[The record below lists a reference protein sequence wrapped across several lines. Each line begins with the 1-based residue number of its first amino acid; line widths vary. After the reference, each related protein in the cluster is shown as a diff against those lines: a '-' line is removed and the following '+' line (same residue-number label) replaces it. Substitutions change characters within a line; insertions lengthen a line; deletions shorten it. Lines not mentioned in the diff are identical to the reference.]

1 MLYNPMTNRRI
12 PLDAVSFY
20 TREARREQS
29 RAFARA
35 MDLVFGR
42 R

>member
-1 MLYNPMTNRRI
+1 MLYNPMTNRLI
-12 PLDAVSFY
+12 PPDAVDFF

-35 MDLVFGR
+35 LGLVFGR